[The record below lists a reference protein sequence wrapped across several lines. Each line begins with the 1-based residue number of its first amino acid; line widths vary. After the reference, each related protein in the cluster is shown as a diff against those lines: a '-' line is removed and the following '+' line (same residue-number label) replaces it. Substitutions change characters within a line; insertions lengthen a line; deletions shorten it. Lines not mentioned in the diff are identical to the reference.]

1 MKFNCHNCINFS
13 RIYCAQ
19 ISQTSTLVTLDLI
32 TSTPAL
38 LSPPVVSE
46 EIVTGPHY
54 INTCPPQPSCGQRG
68 DCPGQV

>member
-1 MKFNCHNCINFS
+1 MKFNCHNCIHFF

-46 EIVTGPHY
+46 EIVLVRFKT
-54 INTCPPQPSCGQRG
+54 
-68 DCPGQV
+68 